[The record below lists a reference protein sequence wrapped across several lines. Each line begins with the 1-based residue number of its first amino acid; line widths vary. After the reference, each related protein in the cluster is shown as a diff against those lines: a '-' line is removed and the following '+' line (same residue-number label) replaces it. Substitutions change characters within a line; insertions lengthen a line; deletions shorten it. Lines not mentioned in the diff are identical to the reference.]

1 MSENKITPEKVAKS
15 VIDLTGLDVF
25 KETRVREYVE
35 TRALLSTMLHD
46 DLGMGWSRIAKFYQD
61 NGKKMNHATVM
72 HAVKNYPTYKQYNK
86 KLEELEGCFDFSQEV
101 YKMNINKTLKL
112 QNKYENLQYLY
123 LKLQKHLKSPM
134 IKIMHDIPKHRWN
147 EVIGRIDLLKRSW
160 EWKNK
165 DNCLVIESSEV
176 IKNTY

>member
-1 MSENKITPEKVAKS
+1 MSENNITPEKVAKS
-15 VIDLTGLDVF
+15 VIDLTRLDVF

-46 DLGMGWSRIAKFYQD
+46 DLGMGWSRIAEFYQD

-72 HAVKNYPTYKQYNK
+72 HAVKKYPIYKKHNNK
-86 KLEELEGCFDFSQEV
+86 LQKLEGCFNFSHEIFEEH
-101 YKMNINKTLKL
+101 INTTLNL
-112 QNKYENLQYLY
+112 QNNYENLQYQY

-134 IKIMHDIPKHRWN
+134 IKIMHDIPKDRWN
-147 EVIGRIDLLKRSW
+147 EVLGRIDLLKRSW